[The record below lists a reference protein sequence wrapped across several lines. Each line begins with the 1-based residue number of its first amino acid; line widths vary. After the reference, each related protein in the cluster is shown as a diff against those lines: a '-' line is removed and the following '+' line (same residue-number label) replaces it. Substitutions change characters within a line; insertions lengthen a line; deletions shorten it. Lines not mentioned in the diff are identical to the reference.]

1 MTGLL
6 AGTVETM
13 SHHDRQK
20 RAEDVEQREADD
32 PLVQL
37 ERKLRDGKSVD
48 VQEVRKA
55 WRTARYPR
63 AMVQV
68 LAHRRRTDL
77 AVQAASILGIEVDTR
92 SDSWREDLEA
102 ELFERFFGMSFAEMD
117 ALAEQIR
124 RAIPDPAA

>member
-1 MTGLL
+1 
-6 AGTVETM
+6 M
-13 SHHDRQK
+13 SRHDRQE
-20 RAEDVEQREADD
+20 RAEDAEEREADD

-55 WRTARYPR
+55 WRTTRYPR

-77 AVQAASILGIEVDTR
+77 AVRGASILGVDVDTA
-92 SDSWREDLEA
+92 SPTWREDLEA
-102 ELFERFFGMSFAEMD
+102 ELFERFFGMALSETD
-117 ALAEQIR
+117 ALADQIR

>member
-1 MTGLL
+1 
-6 AGTVETM
+6 M
-13 SHHDRQK
+13 SHDDRK
-20 RAEDVEQREADD
+20 KLAEDIEQRESDD

-37 ERKLRDGKSVD
+37 EQKLRDGKSVD

-55 WRTARYPR
+55 WRTTRYPR

-77 AVQAASILGIEVDTR
+77 AVRAASILGIEVDT
-92 SDSWREDLEA
+92 SSETWREDLEA
-102 ELFERFFGMSFAEMD
+102 ELFERFFGMPFAEMEG
-117 ALAEQIR
+117 LAEQIR

>member
-1 MTGLL
+1 M
-6 AGTVETM
+6 AD
-13 SHHDRQK
+13 HDRQK
-20 RAEDVEQREADD
+20 RAADVEQREADD

-77 AVQAASILGIEVDTR
+77 AVRAASIAGIEVNT
-92 SDSWREDLEA
+92 SSPTWREDLDA
-102 ELFERFFGMSFAEMD
+102 ELFERFFGMPFAEMD

-124 RAIPDPAA
+124 RDIPDPAA